1 MLQLPITNY
10 QLPMNYQLSIISEA
24 ANGKSPIANTL
35 KIENCKLQ
43 IEATERS
50 AR

>member
-10 QLPMNYQLSIISEA
+10 QLPMNYQFSVTNEA
-24 ANGKSPIANTL
+24 ANATLLKANIL

-43 IEATERS
+43 IAATERS
-50 AR
+50 V